1 MVLPEL
7 VRLTP
12 VFQAGCPVQYQGDAE
27 PIARLEIDS
36 TKPSSSSINS
46 TGKSLVQN
54 FQAVKSLETKQDPPN
69 QSQVERRK
77 VLYPRTPRSVE
88 VSLVEG
94 HSKKKLEAALQHPP
108 SAIFFFTRPHV
119 GLTPGL
125 QCMLSYN
132 STLSYNTEAR
142 NCIQFILR

>member
-94 HSKKKLEAALQHPP
+94 HSKKKTRSNTAAPSFLSLVAAFHSLHSPSCKANIMVAEYAQLQLYLE
-108 SAIFFFTRPHV
+108 V
-119 GLTPGL
+119 
-125 QCMLSYN
+125 
-132 STLSYNTEAR
+132 
-142 NCIQFILR
+142 

>member
-54 FQAVKSLETKQDPPN
+54 FQAVKSLETKQDPPK

-77 VLYPRTPRSVE
+77 VFTQ
-88 VSLVEG
+88 G
-94 HSKKKLEAALQHPP
+94 H
-108 SAIFFFTRPHV
+108 
-119 GLTPGL
+119 
-125 QCMLSYN
+125 LSQLKCPWSRVIRRKN
-132 STLSYNTEAR
+132 
-142 NCIQFILR
+142 